1 MGAQDVV
8 KKHYDR
14 RFSREAAP
22 ESDKTFWNAFLSS
35 TVSALLTLALVW
47 KLLLD
52 RAGMADKLEQSSPE
66 AKKKK
71 HDEEDT
77 VAELQTTLEGAKESK
92 RHEHLEFH
100 RTKELGEHDPEKH
113 DKEASEHNDDT
124 SSETSSSS
132 STESFKST
140 GRTDQSK
147 GVGHL
152 LETDVIPEIQSI
164 GVQRDSHDE
173 WEEPSYLQFDQAVYG
188 RLDSITEED
197 SDDARSHSSET
208 SQPVPLSSEVADEVT
223 RRLNTI
229 LQQNPEFVES
239 EESPRVV
246 ELTSESSEATARTE
260 DGTKGHGE
268 SFDSGESSDVKKDS
282 PGSIEHPKATRDSEI
297 YSKPIKHS
305 VEVTTQQTSEV
316 PSTAAAS
323 EVKDLKPRIELESV
337 PVFHDRPESGESMI
351 SVIRVSK
358 DVKSPELMDADLD
371 RDQTEMLVSNADQ
384 FSCFSPEE
392 GRCVSNTS
400 MSITLDQSK
409 DDLLDQSVCSNP
421 QDESVLAARKLEELK
436 KGDQSDEEDLPGP
449 PAETQKPE
457 SSTAADPTTTTSVES
472 EAKKQENKHRCGP
485 ERLASMVYGYGE
497 KSPLL
502 WKSLN
507 PENSENKEP
516 KPLEEPYLKDSYVKT
531 SYSSSFRPPPV
542 FGSSLASHDN
552 IIMDE
557 PPNERPPPPP
567 PKSYADS
574 TGYRTDDELMSE
586 RNRSR
591 ATVREIPIHRSH
603 SAFGPS
609 VTANSSI
616 GGGST
621 YAPYNQ
627 GGTTTHWT
635 TTKFDPITGQPQQ
648 EEYYRRE
655 VLTRTL
661 VTRSTE
667 ALSAPQPL
675 NRSSPV
681 DLRPLPSL
689 PPPRDDVTV
698 EYRIKYLKNVEE
710 EERRIKE
717 DQERRKQDEDE
728 RRRRIE
734 EQRRIWEIKEQE
746 HLERLR
752 REREKIEDQ
761 FQQEILAREANER
774 NRIER
779 DRLLREEE
787 EQRRRK
793 EWERLEEQRRLLEES
808 ELEKRRRI
816 EQMERERLERERL
829 EAERIEKERLERER
843 LEFERIEKE
852 RIERERIERERREI
866 ERLEIERI
874 ERIKR
879 EQREKEEQERQRQRE
894 EQERLE
900 KERQEAERIAK
911 ERLELERRER
921 ELLEKVRREAEE
933 RERQRREEQAREA
946 QRRADEARDR
956 EVLKRARLEA
966 EERERIRIQKE
977 LEEKERLENLRR
989 NQERLE
995 NEKLEAEKREQQRLE
1010 DERREREF
1018 LEEQR
1023 RNHERREKER
1033 LEEEMRERQRQE
1045 EERLAAEKRRRER
1058 LEAQERERQRQL
1070 EEAMDRQRM
1079 APLERTAAERERQR
1093 QQEREIE
1100 LRRAE
1105 LERQAREIK
1114 DAERFKQQQREAE
1127 RLAEEQR
1134 LKDLAD
1140 QERRNA
1146 ERRDQERAEAAARE
1160 EQRRL
1165 EDRRSREH
1173 LEQIHREKTEKERW
1187 EIERRKLL
1195 EEHEAMERRRQA
1207 LTSKET
1213 LEKLTRQPYY
1223 SRENLSA
1230 LDSQPEVTTKVE
1242 RQIIERVDRTLW
1254 SGEDTRSYPITQYP
1268 HSSHDTQDDPPRERR
1283 YDINNTSRDDGRG
1296 ASSRSSKVKARI
1308 EKAKQDFL
1316 SDIPSGQEYETRQ
1329 VEYRGPLLQ
1338 KFNSGELRSRV
1349 ENPPPYPRVGPSPY
1363 DYAEDMSRSKSV
1375 LDYTQHQS
1383 RREVI
1388 ETLPETSHL
1397 RSKSADYLMD
1407 KKLREDALA
1416 PENELQKNADGLHR
1430 DSAARLPATDY
1441 TEYERYRKSMD
1452 KIISITPSW
1461 YQDSTRTQL
1470 PAHTPTDLGY
1480 SSRPYS
1486 RQHFETSPSQTYQA
1500 SSSAARAT
1508 SPVGGISF
1516 PAGMFDRYK
1525 YEIEDMRRSRSSLQQ
1540 AGVPAE
1546 HTKVSYN
1553 DPATGYSREEY
1564 ARTNVRTISTG
1575 DKVQAGYTVSTVPSS
1590 WNLYQN
1596 PNSRVIEVADTF
1608 VGQTDRADARF
1619 GGKITIEEV
1628 LDAIFQD
1635 TNPNDIP
1642 ADPSYSAYPPPRNID
1657 GPGIYTPNQNLM
1669 DQLAEDPHNAEY
1681 LLRNEP
1687 LIVRCRKCDR
1697 TKHISHARNTYV
1709 SCKHCYTYYCSR
1721 MCRAD
1726 DWDRHKER
1734 CSFARITTLC
1744 KEVIVKVRNDPETQ
1758 YHMSKIAR
1766 DGYRKEGR
1774 GSVNIRILSAHSA
1787 QMYLKYGWKSLLAY
1801 EDPENLLFYY
1811 PIQQL
1816 VHQRKEPSL
1825 IQLCRKYNPE
1835 EKFILSVSIIADIEQ
1850 CPQTPPPDAQLGEP
1864 YSAINK
1870 PIRNPALRQYDR
1882 HGALVP
1888 TDV

>member
-1 MGAQDVV
+1 MGYKESDNVFR
-8 KKHYDR
+8 DP
-14 RFSREAAP
+14 FSRRLSHSNNP
-22 ESDKTFWNAFLSS
+22 KTFWDTFLSS

-47 KLLLD
+47 KIILE
-52 RAGMADKLEQSSPE
+52 RSGMTDKLEE
-66 AKKKK
+66 AK
-71 HDEEDT
+71 D
-77 VAELQTTLEGAKESK
+77 AKEEKEKEK
-92 RHEHLEFH
+92 R
-100 RTKELGEHDPEKH
+100 KEKKADDE
-113 DKEASEHNDDT
+113 DKNDET
-124 SSETSSSS
+124 GSVKSSSSSSSSSS
-132 STESFKST
+132 STSSTDSFKSAEKA
-140 GRTDQSK
+140 DSSK

-152 LETDVIPEIQSI
+152 LETDVIPEIQTI
-164 GVQRDSHDE
+164 GVQRDAQEE
-173 WEEPSYLQFDQAVYG
+173 WGEPSYLQFEENPALYG

-197 SDDARSHSSET
+197 SDDVRSQSSES
-208 SQPVPLSSEVADEVT
+208 SQRIPLSSEVAAEVT

-229 LQQNPEFVES
+229 LSQQQSDP
-239 EESPRVV
+239 EESPRIV
-246 ELTSESSEATARTE
+246 ELSSDSSEVTPKVEKLVVDKLEEFSELKPNPEIEAVPWGREDRSESVS
-260 DGTKGHGE
+260 
-268 SFDSGESSDVKKDS
+268 
-282 PGSIEHPKATRDSEI
+282 TRDSM
-297 YSKPIKHS
+297 
-305 VEVTTQQTSEV
+305 V
-316 PSTAAAS
+316 
-323 EVKDLKPRIELESV
+323 
-337 PVFHDRPESGESMI
+337 
-351 SVIRVSK
+351 SVIQVSK
-358 DVKSPELMDADLD
+358 EIKSPESMDADLD

-384 FSCFSPEE
+384 FSCFTPEE

-409 DDLLDQSVCSNP
+409 DSLLDQSVCSNP
-421 QDESVLAARKLEELK
+421 QDESVIVQQNLQQLK
-436 KGDQSDEEDLPGP
+436 ESNQSDDEDLPP
-449 PAETQKPE
+449 PPTENKAEEVTKTQITTTITTAETGNTHTG
-457 SSTAADPTTTTSVES
+457 SATPTTTTKTET
-472 EAKKQENKHRCGP
+472 KTQHRCGP

-507 PENSENKEP
+507 PEKDENKEP
-516 KPLEEPYLKDSYVKT
+516 AKTLEEPYLKDSYVKT

-542 FGSSLASHDN
+542 FGASLASHDN
-552 IIMDE
+552 IIMDD
-557 PPNERPPPPP
+557 PPLERPPPP

-591 ATVREIPIHRSH
+591 ATVREIPIHRSL
-603 SAFGPS
+603 SAFGPAAA
-609 VTANSSI
+609 ANSSL
-616 GGGST
+616 GGMSS

-635 TTKFDPITGQPQQ
+635 TTKYDPITGQPQQ

-675 NRSSPV
+675 SRSSPV

-689 PPPRDDVTV
+689 PPPRDDITV
-698 EYRIKYLKNVEE
+698 EYRMKYLKNVEE

-717 DQERRKQDEDE
+717 DQEQRKREEDE
-728 RRRRIE
+728 RRKRIE
-734 EQRRIWEIKEQE
+734 EQRRIWEIKESE

-761 FQQEILAREANER
+761 FQQDILAREAAER

-779 DRLLREEE
+779 DRQLREAD
-787 EQRRRK
+787 EQRRRE
-793 EWERLEEQRRLLEES
+793 EWERLEQQRRLLEES
-808 ELEKRRRI
+808 ELEKRRR
-816 EQMERERLERERL
+816 L
-829 EAERIEKERLERER
+829 ERIEKERLERER
-843 LEFERIEKE
+843 LEAERLERERLERERQEFERMEQQ
-852 RIERERIERERREI
+852 RIERERVEKERREI

-879 EQREKEEQERQRQRE
+879 EQREKEEQERQRQKE

-900 KERQEAERIAK
+900 KERQEAERIAR
-911 ERLELERRER
+911 ERMELERRER
-921 ELLEKVRREAEE
+921 ELLEQVRREAEE
-933 RERQRREEQAREA
+933 RERQRREDELREA
-946 QRRADEARDR
+946 QRRAEEARDK
-956 EVLKRARLEA
+956 EILDRARREA
-966 EERERIRIQKE
+966 QERERIRLLTEREEQEK
-977 LEEKERLENLRR
+977 LERLRR
-989 NQERLE
+989 NQEQLE

-1023 RNHERREKER
+1023 RLQERREKER
-1033 LEEEMRERQRQE
+1033 IEEELRERQRQE
-1045 EERLAAEKRRRER
+1045 EERQAAERRRRER

-1070 EEAMDRQRM
+1070 EEAMERQRL
-1079 APLERTAAERERQR
+1079 APLERSAAERERQR

-1105 LERQAREIK
+1105 LERRAREIK
-1114 DAERFKQQQREAE
+1114 DQERLRQEQREAE

-1146 ERRDQERAEAAARE
+1146 ERRDRERAEAAARE
-1160 EQRRL
+1160 EQRRI

-1230 LDSQPEVTTKVE
+1230 LDLGGSQPEVTTKVE
-1242 RQIIERVDRTLW
+1242 RQVIERVDRTLW
-1254 SGEDTRSYPITQYP
+1254 TGEETTRYPLTQYP
-1268 HSSHDTQDDPPRERR
+1268 HSSHDTHDDLLGPSRERR

-1296 ASSRSSKVKARI
+1296 ATNRTSKFKARM
-1308 EKAKQDFL
+1308 EKAKRDFL
-1316 SDIPSGQEYETRQ
+1316 SDAPSGQEYETRQ
-1329 VEYRGPLLQ
+1329 MEYRGPLLQ
-1338 KFNSGELRSRV
+1338 KFNSGELKSRI
-1349 ENPPPYPRVGPSPY
+1349 ENPPPYPHVGPSPY
-1363 DYAEDMSRSKSV
+1363 DYTEDISRSKSV
-1375 LDYTQHQS
+1375 LDYSIHQS
-1383 RREVI
+1383 RRDVPDGA
-1388 ETLPETSHL
+1388 PETSHL

-1407 KKLREDALA
+1407 KKLREDAAA

-1430 DSAARLPATDY
+1430 DSAARLTA
-1441 TEYERYRKSMD
+1441 TEYSESERFRKSMD
-1452 KIISITPSW
+1452 KLISVTPSW
-1461 YQDSTRTQL
+1461 YQDNLRSQP

-1486 RQHFETSPSQTYQA
+1486 RQHFESSPSQGYDRHP
-1500 SSSAARAT
+1500 SGSAIRAT
-1508 SPVGGISF
+1508 SPIGGISF
-1516 PAGMFDRYK
+1516 PPGMFDRYK
-1525 YEIEDMRRSRSSLQQ
+1525 GEIEDMRRSRSSLHQ
-1540 AGVPAE
+1540 AGVSSPQE
-1546 HTKVSYN
+1546 HTKVPYN
-1553 DPATGYSREEY
+1553 APSTGYSREEY
-1564 ARTNVRTISTG
+1564 ARTNVRTINTG
-1575 DKVQAGYTVSTVPSS
+1575 TDRVQAGYTVSTVPSS

-1635 TNPNDIP
+1635 TNPADIP
-1642 ADPSYSAYPPPRNID
+1642 PDPSYSNYPPPRNID
-1657 GPGIYTPNQNLM
+1657 GPGIFTPNQHLM
-1669 DQLAEDPHNAEY
+1669 EQVAQDPHNAEY

-1687 LIVRCRKCDR
+1687 LIVQCRRCNKSS
-1697 TKHISHARNTYV
+1697 HISHARNSYV

-1721 MCRAD
+1721 ACRVE

-1816 VHQRKEPSL
+1816 IHQRKEPSL
-1825 IQLCRKYNPE
+1825 IQLCRKYNPD

-1850 CPQTPPPDAQLGEP
+1850 CPQTPPPEGQLSDP
-1864 YSAINK
+1864 YAAINK